1 MAAVL
6 AMVLLL
12 SSAWMWFNEATV
24 ASWLAQQL
32 VVVDDESEEDA
43 LLGLQA
49 NEHWLVVVVDF
60 EQHPA
65 GNGWGTDDA
74 SLLINQAAVPYIEQ
88 LSGMASQLTVHVH
101 PTVVRAT
108 GTLAWYGAD
117 GANRDTDDGGEF
129 LPLALAHEV
138 VSAIRSEVNWSVY
151 DLDDDGT
158 VDRFLILHTTKGQEE
173 SPSVKNRIWSH
184 FTHFEEP
191 VEVTAGREVAHYTM
205 ASLQTGSSGVGTILH
220 EMMHQLGAVD
230 LYPVHDEHAFQSW
243 KGPGDWD
250 IMASGSWNGGGRW
263 PAMPTGASMEL
274 IVDGRVSLLDLVWPA
289 TAEQPCMG
297 PTVAMKG
304 VTENGSVL
312 KIDIAEHESV
322 FIELRSDAGYDA
334 RLPGHGILVT
344 YQDRSVG
351 NLQQNE
357 LNTNPNLPWL
367 SVVEADG
374 RQDLVSGANAGE
386 ASDVFGH
393 NSSFGAHGVQIR
405 THDGILVPWTAT
417 VDVTNETTSI
427 TFEASE
433 CVPNFSMDLPDH
445 GATILSSHPVPVQ
458 LSGETEDCTSNLV
471 SSDGRTVQL
480 VANDTEQHLA
490 FSTTGTPNSLV
501 TLSGTVTCGTSTLNL
516 AYTVQIMNRIP
527 VVSLYE
533 ATISPYAEQ
542 TLTVPI
548 LSIGNGSQRLN
559 VYIDGPLSRIATS
572 SPTVDLNTQ
581 QMTLEIL
588 PNNLLTENMLVHG
601 EIVMMTDEGLSWT
614 MEVTLTATTTSNE
627 WYSVFTEPARMIALL
642 TGFLGIYALFGARP
656 TKEHEQHQLVQ
667 IEQTIEQPIDAWG
680 RTMDE
685 ASTASFDVEV

>member
-1 MAAVL
+1 MAIGL

-12 SSAWMWFNEATV
+12 SSAWMMLNESTV
-24 ASWLAQQL
+24 ASWLAQQR
-32 VVVDDESEEDA
+32 VVVEDESEDDS
-43 LLGLQA
+43 LLGLQGR
-49 NEHWLVVVVDF
+49 EHWLVVVVDF

-74 SLLINQAAVPYIEQ
+74 SLLINQAAVPYVEQ
-88 LSGMASQLTVHVH
+88 LSGMASELTVHVH
-101 PTVVRAT
+101 PTVVRAS
-108 GTLAWYGAD
+108 GTLASYGSD
-117 GANRDTDDGGEF
+117 GTVRDTGDDGEF
-129 LPLALAHEV
+129 LPLTLAQEV
-138 VSAIRSEVNWSVY
+138 VSAIRNEVNWSVY

-191 VEVTAGREVAHYTM
+191 VEVTGERQVAHYTM

-274 IVDGRVSLLDLVWPA
+274 IVDGRVSLLDLEWPA
-289 TAEQPCMG
+289 TTESPCIG

-304 VTENGSVL
+304 VTENGSIL
-312 KIDIAEHESV
+312 KVDIAEHESV
-322 FIELRSDAGYDA
+322 FIELRSDSGYDA

-367 SVVEADG
+367 SVIEADE
-374 RQDLVSGANAGE
+374 RQDLVAGANAGE

-393 NSSFGAHGVQIR
+393 NSSFGAHGAQIR

-417 VDVTNETTSI
+417 VDVTNDSTSVR
-427 TFEASE
+427 FEANE
-433 CVPNFSMDLPDH
+433 CGADFSMDLPDH
-445 GATILSSHPVPVQ
+445 GATVLSSDHVPLQ
-458 LSGETEDCTSNLV
+458 LSGQTGNCTSSLV

-480 VANDTEQHLA
+480 VANDNEEHLA
-490 FSTTGTPNSLV
+490 FSTTGTPNSLI
-501 TLSGTVTCGTSTLNL
+501 TLSGTVTCDSSTLNMV
-516 AYTVQIMNRIP
+516 YTVQIMNRIP
-527 VVSLYE
+527 VLSHYKT
-533 ATISPYAEQ
+533 TISPYEER

-548 LSIGNGSQRLN
+548 NSIGNGSQRLN

-581 QMTLEIL
+581 EMSLDIK
-588 PNNLLTENMLVHG
+588 PNNLLAENMLVHG
-601 EIVMMTDEGLSWT
+601 DIVIMTEEGLSWT
-614 MEVTLTATTTSNE
+614 MEVTLTAKTTNGE
-627 WYSVFTEPARMIALL
+627 WYTAFAEPARMVALL
-642 TGFLGIYALFGARP
+642 TGFLGIYTLIGARS
-656 TKEHEQHQLVQ
+656 TKENEQNHLMQN
-667 IEQTIEQPIDAWG
+667 EQVINQPVDAWG
-680 RTMDE
+680 RKMDE
-685 ASTASFDVEV
+685 ESTASFDVEV